1 MRQTLTIRGFN
12 CPNGERV
19 TCVNYMELLVYNNG
33 SSSNG
38 SSSTRDGDMKL
49 MEMNWRLCMRRES

>member
-1 MRQTLTIRGFN
+1 M
-12 CPNGERV
+12 ERESHV
-19 TCVNYMELLVYNNG
+19 LNYMDLLVYNNG